1 MGGTIINR
9 RSDTTKQTL
18 AKTWEA
24 GSYQDQLAD
33 VEVTFQLE
41 RILKEHAT
49 FDEDRGYWV
58 ANGDTYEVTDPDT
71 GDTLRYPYD
80 FQYCDD
86 VPYDAQLKTVTGWTS
101 ENMTQEVSADVPR
114 YDKDG
119 KEWVYRWNEVAV
131 TKAGDP
137 MSYFIQDTDPDTGL
151 KLMSG
156 DFFIFSSVVDAQGA
170 NVPLHFKGE
179 YDKERGVLVNRYVD
193 ETTAQMQK
201 WWWNEN
207 TQEFTQDTSNLGYEA
222 QPVTVT
228 LLRNNEVFGEFM
240 VNGAK
245 SEKREVASK
254 DGSTAFFCQE
264 TEPWVMDFTGL
275 PKYDANGSEYD
286 YMVVEGA
293 MGYFQQHQYMP
304 EDPEMGL
311 PNVTKIWN
319 KPGSGGSLIRVSKA
333 WEDGG
338 NTSARVP
345 VKVGIFAKHDIFVDG
360 ELKYAQDAEIG
371 EATLSYDN
379 AWYKECYVP
388 VDGLSQKDDVYIRE
402 LPVSDAG
409 SASDNYAIVT
419 RDDVLAAA
427 EGSEYKDLLVNWPE
441 TNQGNPY
448 NERMVGS
455 PQAGGN
461 AYVYE
466 VDYGTDDVLGSLQ
479 VRNKRVGNVSV
490 SVEKSWTDAGADPSE
505 RPSACFVLSS
515 ADDGVAFRADDEGN
529 VYVTAGDEQADE
541 RSYVFTA
548 PDMQERA
555 IYNTKAYPGWVWLAD
570 ENGNKVEGDE
580 GAKLVVRIDSSAA
593 TSHTAFALLPKY
605 DSNGFVV
612 DWNIEEAWL
621 EDSGDY
627 TSTRTSYTRDYTS
640 KWHYSD
646 SITASYN
653 NKRAQTKD
661 VTFFTSWYDGYVNE
675 VLKQRPDVF
684 LTLWRQVYQYDA
696 DGNLVMDADGVHPR
710 ATLEKVAGYES
721 YSWESIDDYHS
732 AATIRNLPRYDSHG
746 KEIVYYASCHIGTS
760 EDAVKGLDYTDSWFT
775 YSAND
780 PDPGN
785 PKWDQASA
793 EVSSA
798 LNNVTVGS
806 EAEGGMADAVR
817 EDGTFNFRIE
827 NSIDISGEKTW
838 RDLPFGFDEAD
849 LPDITI
855 YMQRRLAN
863 GTYDEAGNWVQG
875 EVLPWQDL
883 EISKTADGGYS
894 VASVDNAV
902 DGAGVAD
909 GKTAVA
915 WTEDIKKN
923 ASGGYNYLISSY
935 GSNEEGV
942 APDAANRLP
951 RYDRNGNLYEYRPT
965 EVVRGLEGK
974 PGGFTADDLVG
985 NGAGQLAGSVFA
997 ISGTP
1002 GSYRVINTYQSDT
1015 GKLTVKKLYEGME
1028 PGDEVPD
1035 TTFTLYR
1042 YYVTCDG
1049 KKSTAECVASHTLSA
1064 GEIATAVSVGGQTG
1078 AGAQTGVGQYT
1089 FDNLEMYTPSGE
1101 YWVYYVAENGINGFG
1116 TLVSLGDK
1124 SLSDAD
1130 FSWGNLLENGSWGS
1144 PDLGEPK
1151 YNYDKGAFDQPEKTM
1166 VADDETPDVT
1176 FRNSYYPEDTLTS
1189 LQGKKTWQDQGNA
1202 FGLRP
1207 EDITLQV
1214 TRTYQNG
1221 TPDGQGQALGM
1232 VETMR
1237 SLVGLDSGAPA
1248 GVIELQSDDPGEPN
1262 YLQWNKPADANTWV
1276 YTISNLEQYAP
1287 DGKPWRYTVKEILPD
1302 GSQYL
1307 VKSDSNGGT
1316 VSADNHDVGRPVSVP
1331 TIENYLKGKL
1341 SVVKKWDD
1349 DLDADW
1355 KQRPSLTVRVQAK
1368 IEGGEWGDAG
1378 EVLKTLGITDENG
1391 NAFAGL
1397 EADGKFQPFEMTWL
1411 ATDEKNQGT
1420 GEYSYTW
1427 KNLPTLYS
1435 SADGPREI
1443 SWRVVESKLTYEA
1456 GSAHQTEVAISSP
1469 NETGSYLAYKPYQ
1482 PSQSESFETNGKG
1495 ELVSTSTITNT
1506 LESTSISASKTW
1518 DDAGNEWA
1526 SRPGTQH
1533 VGDTWFLTY
1542 ALQRTTTPTDA
1553 SSWRWLSEYGAEI
1566 ESPFADDQGSLNPKL
1581 LTAVLSGT
1589 EDSASATFGNLPKT
1603 DPSGVEYDYRL
1614 VEQVKGSYSASGTI
1628 VATSNDGKVKLVVA
1642 QEGQAANAFVNRL
1655 DTIDIKGKKLFND
1668 YGTGLAPAPRRIEQ
1682 VRDLVKLRVQRS
1694 VDGQTW
1700 ADATK
1705 DGGKADEPVWE
1716 WKQDDGTWVYSYSG
1730 LPKTDQAG
1738 NVYRYRVIEVSD
1750 CSSGFY
1756 ESYAEDAAVDD
1767 QTGNVSAATITN
1779 TATRF
1784 TMDKIGDD
1792 TLGSRGEKLSGAT
1805 FELWR
1810 DGELYARWQ
1819 RNDEGVVSSTVW
1831 PSGTSPES
1839 GDPGHQMQGTNQ
1851 GFIVGLPA
1859 GTYTVKETSVPAGHV
1874 KAADFE
1880 ITIASNGTVA
1890 CASDARSD
1898 VAVTVEGNIATV
1910 TVTDAVVR
1918 GEVELHK
1925 YYEHNGDQAPVA
1937 KMTFDLYKGTYD
1949 EHAKNGGGVCIATG
1963 LVTDGGGTWR
1973 SRDDTKAIYQNTDRA
1988 FGEYA
1993 KYYRRASDGLP
2004 EGSYYFIET
2013 GTSNNTVDAQGKYF
2027 AFKIAQTET
2036 SQPSVKLEAKND
2048 EFNAAVKLEKVD
2060 SETGAAISGAQ
2071 FALSRDDG
2079 TEDGS
2084 LIASGLES
2092 GKTYALDATGSKV
2105 ESSSPAGEGT
2115 LKLTGLKKGS
2125 YILAETRNVGYSLS
2139 DVASIRFTVGNDDSG
2154 ATLSLG
2160 TDGKLANTPLHGA
2173 IYMKKVD
2180 SATGSGIAGA
2190 EFALEKKGSDGT
2202 WTVVARGIVSG
2213 KKYRADV
2220 DGNGV
2225 IVSVS
2230 EAEQASGGAP
2240 DEKGSVLVSN
2250 LPWGTYRF
2258 VETKAAEGYTGV
2270 KDGQW
2275 AISREATLSAENVEK
2290 TLTTPI
2296 AVGQIANSLI
2306 GFSIRKTDPSGAV
2319 ALAGAQFRVVPKDG
2333 SAFAD
2338 GSASKEFETD
2348 ASGIAQPVSG
2358 PTSLE
2363 GQLVAGG
2370 SYLVTETKAP
2380 EGFSLPET
2388 REIEISIS
2396 DDGFATCAGGALPD
2410 GWDLSSDGVAS
2421 TLTVKDKPTSI
2432 VVYKRDQNG
2441 NPLSGSEFKIKG
2453 VFKGGAT
2460 EVTITPEG
2468 DDASFVAE
2476 GLLIAGNVY
2485 TIEETRAPLGYEKL
2499 PKATFRAT
2507 ESGGV
2512 EPVGDMPAGWRLADD
2527 GAVVIAVDEP
2537 IEVVV
2542 AKKSSTALNLG
2553 NATFTIEGKFRNEA
2567 GEVEQATRPYTT
2579 GADGTVLV
2587 DGLLSGERYLLKEV
2601 QAPAGY
2607 ILDDS
2612 PFEFTVREDGTV
2624 EALSPQAG
2632 KGFSVSNR
2640 QTVTIT
2646 KTDDAV
2652 SLQLAKL
2659 GADSGDAR
2667 LKGAEFTIE
2676 GTFAKDATSGVLEQR
2691 TFEGLSVEE
2700 VSALHFAVGQTYTL
2714 TETRAPAG
2722 YELIEGSLTFTVAD
2736 DGRVY
2741 EGNIDAS
2748 SVSNGEYRLLDDHL
2762 GIVAVDQPIEV
2773 ALAKYGSDKGT
2784 DTPDKALSGAT
2795 FRIRGVFADSETG
2808 EVDEK
2813 VFSMEEGSVALRHL
2827 VAGNVYRLWEEAAPA
2842 GYKQI
2847 EGEIAFKVN
2856 TDGTIEQV
2864 DAEDSVGGWAG
2875 ASAPTASQA
2884 GWFLSEGAGEAC
2896 IIAVD
2901 DPLKVSAV
2909 KLDEEGGAL
2918 AGAQFS
2924 LEGRFPD
2931 GSSSKSFVSD
2941 GAGALFSDVQLIGS
2955 DEGTRYVLREVSA
2968 PDGYQM
2974 LDPVTL
2980 LVYSDGRLALGADVS
2995 SDLAAHVTI
3004 SEKEGTAWV
3013 TVTDDPVPSAEG
3025 EPGSESLAKTGDVPL
3040 PQAALAVLVAS
3051 GAGIVIA
3058 RSRRR
3063 ASRQAR

>member
-1 MGGTIINR
+1 M
-9 RSDTTKQTL
+9 
-18 AKTWEA
+18 
-24 GSYQDQLAD
+24 
-33 VEVTFQLE
+33 
-41 RILKEHAT
+41 
-49 FDEDRGYWV
+49 
-58 ANGDTYEVTDPDT
+58 
-71 GDTLRYPYD
+71 
-80 FQYCDD
+80 
-86 VPYDAQLKTVTGWTS
+86 
-101 ENMTQEVSADVPR
+101 
-114 YDKDG
+114 
-119 KEWVYRWNEVAV
+119 
-131 TKAGDP
+131 
-137 MSYFIQDTDPDTGL
+137 
-151 KLMSG
+151 
-156 DFFIFSSVVDAQGA
+156 
-170 NVPLHFKGE
+170 
-179 YDKERGVLVNRYVD
+179 
-193 ETTAQMQK
+193 
-201 WWWNEN
+201 
-207 TQEFTQDTSNLGYEA
+207 
-222 QPVTVT
+222 
-228 LLRNNEVFGEFM
+228 
-240 VNGAK
+240 
-245 SEKREVASK
+245 
-254 DGSTAFFCQE
+254 
-264 TEPWVMDFTGL
+264 
-275 PKYDANGSEYD
+275 
-286 YMVVEGA
+286 
-293 MGYFQQHQYMP
+293 
-304 EDPEMGL
+304 
-311 PNVTKIWN
+311 
-319 KPGSGGSLIRVSKA
+319 
-333 WEDGG
+333 
-338 NTSARVP
+338 
-345 VKVGIFAKHDIFVDG
+345 
-360 ELKYAQDAEIG
+360 
-371 EATLSYDN
+371 
-379 AWYKECYVP
+379 
-388 VDGLSQKDDVYIRE
+388 
-402 LPVSDAG
+402 
-409 SASDNYAIVT
+409 
-419 RDDVLAAA
+419 
-427 EGSEYKDLLVNWPE
+427 
-441 TNQGNPY
+441 
-448 NERMVGS
+448 
-455 PQAGGN
+455 
-461 AYVYE
+461 
-466 VDYGTDDVLGSLQ
+466 
-479 VRNKRVGNVSV
+479 
-490 SVEKSWTDAGADPSE
+490 
-505 RPSACFVLSS
+505 
-515 ADDGVAFRADDEGN
+515 
-529 VYVTAGDEQADE
+529 
-541 RSYVFTA
+541 
-548 PDMQERA
+548 
-555 IYNTKAYPGWVWLAD
+555 
-570 ENGNKVEGDE
+570 
-580 GAKLVVRIDSSAA
+580 
-593 TSHTAFALLPKY
+593 
-605 DSNGFVV
+605 
-612 DWNIEEAWL
+612 
-621 EDSGDY
+621 
-627 TSTRTSYTRDYTS
+627 
-640 KWHYSD
+640 
-646 SITASYN
+646 
-653 NKRAQTKD
+653 
-661 VTFFTSWYDGYVNE
+661 
-675 VLKQRPDVF
+675 
-684 LTLWRQVYQYDA
+684 
-696 DGNLVMDADGVHPR
+696 
-710 ATLEKVAGYES
+710 
-721 YSWESIDDYHS
+721 
-732 AATIRNLPRYDSHG
+732 
-746 KEIVYYASCHIGTS
+746 YYASCHIGTS

-798 LNNVTVGS
+798 LNKVTVGS
-806 EAEGGMADAVR
+806 EAEGGMVDAVR

-863 GTYDEAGNWVQG
+863 GSYGEDGNWEQG
-875 EVLPWQDL
+875 KVLPWQDL

-909 GKTAVA
+909 GETAVA

-923 ASGGYNYLISSY
+923 ASGGYNYSISSY

-951 RYDRNGNLYEYRPT
+951 RYDRYGNLYEYQAT
-965 EVVRGLEGK
+965 EVVRGLERK
-974 PGGFTADDLVG
+974 PGGFTADDL
-985 NGAGQLAGSVFA
+985 AGSGAEQSAGKVFA

-1028 PGDEVPD
+1028 PGDRVPD

-1042 YYVTCDG
+1042 YYVTRDG

-1064 GEIATAVSVGGQTG
+1064 GEIATTVSADGQTDV
-1078 AGAQTGVGQYT
+1078 GAQTGVGQYT

-1101 YWVYYVAENGINGFG
+1101 YWVYYVAENSIDGFG
-1116 TLVSLGDK
+1116 TRVSLGDK
-1124 SLSDAD
+1124 SLSDTD
-1130 FSWGNLLENGSWGS
+1130 FLPGNPLENGSWAS
-1144 PDLGEPK
+1144 PELGEPK
-1151 YNYDKGAFDQPEKTM
+1151 YNYDKGAFYQPEKTM
-1166 VADDETPDVT
+1166 VAKDETPDVT
-1176 FRNSYYPEDTLTS
+1176 FRNTYYPKETLTS
-1189 LQGKKTWQDQGNA
+1189 LQGKKVWQDQGNA

-1207 EDITLQV
+1207 KDITLQV

-1221 TPDGQGQALGM
+1221 TPDGQGQVLGM

-1237 SLVGLDSGAPA
+1237 SLAGLDSGAPT
-1248 GVIELQSDDPGEPN
+1248 GIIELQSDNADAPN
-1262 YLQWNKPADANTWV
+1262 YLQWNKSADANTWV

-1307 VKSDSNGGT
+1307 VKSNSNGST

-1341 SVVKKWDD
+1341 TVVKKWNEG
-1349 DLDADW
+1349 LDADW

-1368 IEGGEWGDAG
+1368 VEGGEWGDAG
-1378 EVLKTLGITDENG
+1378 EVLEKLGITDESG
-1391 NAFAGL
+1391 NALAGL
-1397 EADGKFQPFEMTWL
+1397 EADGKFQPFEMTWR
-1411 ATDEKNQGT
+1411 ATDEENQGD
-1420 GEYSYTW
+1420 EYSYTW

-1443 SWRVVESKLTYEA
+1443 SWRVVESKLTYDA
-1456 GSAHQTEVAISSP
+1456 GSANQTEVEISSP
-1469 NETGSYLAYKPYQ
+1469 DETGSYDDYQPYQ
-1482 PSQSESFETNGKG
+1482 PSQSESFETNEKG

-1533 VGDTWFLTY
+1533 VGDTWSLTY
-1542 ALQRTTTPTDA
+1542 ALQRTTNPTDA

-1566 ESPFADDQGSLNPKL
+1566 ESPFVDDQGSLNPKL

-1589 EDSASATFGNLPKT
+1589 GNSASATFGNLPKT
-1603 DPSGVEYDYRL
+1603 NPSGKKYAYRL
-1614 VEQVKGSYSASGTI
+1614 VEQVKGSYSASGKV

-1655 DTIDIKGKKLFND
+1655 DTIDIRGKKLFND

-1738 NVYRYRVIEVSD
+1738 NVYHYRVIEVSD

-1756 ESYAEDAAVDD
+1756 ESYADDAAVDG
-1767 QTGNVSAATITN
+1767 QGNVSAATITN

-1792 TLGSRGEKLSGAT
+1792 TLGSNGETLFGAE

-1810 DGELYARWQ
+1810 DGKLYARWQ
-1819 RNDEGVVSSTVW
+1819 RNGEGVVSSVVW
-1831 PSGTSPES
+1831 PSGASPES
-1839 GDPGHQMQGTNQ
+1839 SDPGHQMQGANQ

-1880 ITIASNGTVA
+1880 ITIASDGTVA

-1898 VAVTVEGNIATV
+1898 VAVTVEGNAATV

-1918 GEVELHK
+1918 GKVELHK
-1925 YYEHNGDQAPVA
+1925 YYKHNGDQAPVA

-1949 EHAKNGGGVCIATG
+1949 EHAENGGGVRIATG

-1973 SRDDTKAIYQNTDRA
+1973 SHDDTQAIYQNTDKA
-1988 FGEYA
+1988 FGKYA
-1993 KYYRRASDGLP
+1993 RYYQRASDGLP

-2013 GTSNNTVDAQGKYF
+2013 GTSNNTVDAQGKAF
-2027 AFKIAQTET
+2027 AFKIVQTET

-2048 EFNAAVKLEKVD
+2048 EFNAAVELEKVD

-2079 TEDGS
+2079 TEGGS

-2105 ESSSPAGEGT
+2105 ESCFTAGEGT
-2115 LKLTGLKKGS
+2115 LKLTGLIKLTGLKKGS

-2139 DVASIRFTVGNDDSG
+2139 DVAPIRFTVDNDDSG

-2173 IYMKKVD
+2173 IYMEKVD

-2190 EFALEKKGSDGT
+2190 EFALQKKGPDGT
-2202 WTVVARGIVSG
+2202 WAVVAEGIVSG
-2213 KKYRADV
+2213 KKYRADA
-2220 DGNGV
+2220 DGNGA

-2275 AISREATLSAENVEK
+2275 AISGEATLSAENVEA
-2290 TLTTPI
+2290 TLKNPI
-2296 AVGQIANSLI
+2296 DVGRIANSLI
-2306 GFSIRKTDPSGAV
+2306 GFSIRKTDPSGEV
-2319 ALAGAQFRVVPKDG
+2319 ALAGARFRVVPTDG

-2338 GSASKEFETD
+2338 GSASKEFETN
-2348 ASGIAQPVSG
+2348 AFGIAQPVPDS
-2358 PTSLE
+2358 TSLE

-2421 TLTVKDKPTSI
+2421 TLTVKDEPTSI

-2460 EVTITPEG
+2460 EVTITPKG

-2512 EPVGDMPAGWRLADD
+2512 EPVGDVPAGWQLADG

-2553 NATFTIEGKFRNEA
+2553 KATFSIEGKFRNEA
-2567 GEVEQATRPYTT
+2567 GEVKQATRPYTT
-2579 GADGTVLV
+2579 GADGTALV

-2741 EGNIDAS
+2741 EGKIDAS

-2762 GIVAVDQPIEV
+2762 GIVAVDQPIEI

-2864 DAEDSVGGWAG
+2864 DAEETSFVNGSISIAEDAVSVRAVDDPIELSLVKKDEAGDKPLAGAVFEVAPVEGSTFADGTTEPKLLDATDADGKTSLKGQLIAGCRYKITEVTAPAGYTIPGKSLIVEVAADGTMRAQGDVPVEFKATSATAGTIITVFTGEVWDDPTKMHVQKVSSLNALEKLENASFILSGTFADGTAERRMTTDSNGMADLDKGLLIADGKTVYTLAETQAPEGYKVNEAAFAFTVATDGSLVPVAGQSADAGYSVIGEGSIVVSAKDRPIELVLQKKASDGSAASAMKGARFAITPKEGSAFVDGTTAAKEFETDERGSISCIAQLVAGNSYDLAETQAPMGYELIEESLTFTVNPDGTISAGSSVGGWAG